1 VVKIKVIFYDLER
14 RSIKGLNMESLSLPE
29 VTENLDH
36 LINKITANHQ
46 PVMIKVSEHEV
57 VVVSKEDWSA
67 IQETIYLNSI
77 PGYIESIYQ
86 SINSSREEWVN
97 AKELGL

>member
-1 VVKIKVIFYDLER
+1 
-14 RSIKGLNMESLSLPE
+14 MESLSLPE

-57 VVVSKEDWSA
+57 VVVSK
-67 IQETIYLNSI
+67 
-77 PGYIESIYQ
+77 
-86 SINSSREEWVN
+86 
-97 AKELGL
+97 